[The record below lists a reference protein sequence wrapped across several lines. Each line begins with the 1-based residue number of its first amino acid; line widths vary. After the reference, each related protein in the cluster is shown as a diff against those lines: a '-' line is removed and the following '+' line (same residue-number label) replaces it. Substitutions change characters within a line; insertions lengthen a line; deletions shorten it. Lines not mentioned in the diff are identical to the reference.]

1 MNKIDKWRPIMDHI
15 GCKDEKQI
23 DFLSNI
29 AENYNIYSTQREI
42 NVGLFIINILPHM
55 IKYFKT
61 TNLHNID
68 YSFKEKISNTELL
81 YEIPVNEILSLV
93 DKLYGVD
100 QYEYINRYLFDKIN
114 SILDEKFKDI
124 TKIEIQNSFLDFVND
139 GTTIKCFIFCYF

>member
-15 GCKDEKQI
+15 GCTDEKQI

-114 SILDEKFKDI
+114 SILDEKFQDI